1 MCASACT
8 HKIISHKT
16 LEHLLRENNTASGG
30 AGERNKTTTKPRLE
44 LSDQDGGTVRGKADL

>member
-1 MCASACT
+1 MCASACM

-44 LSDQDGGTVRGKADL
+44 LSDQDGGTVCGKADL